1 MSAVPDR
8 AGRYTLRFEDGLVL
22 RLYRQTMEDFALCA
36 GLELDDTQIE
46 RLRRAAG
53 EMSAKMRAVRIVSA
67 STVTAKDL
75 EQRLTRK
82 GETPEQAKQAVAWM
96 QELDLVDDRQAAEQ
110 IVRRCAAKGYGIARA
125 RQALYEKR
133 VPKSLWE
140 EALADYPDQTEHIVR
155 FLQSRLGDSWTP
167 QELRKAADA
176 LLRRGHS
183 YSEIRQAL
191 KALPGDTDDFLE
203 E

>member
-1 MSAVPDR
+1 M
-8 AGRYTLRFEDGLVL
+8 RFEDGSVL
-22 RLYRQTMEDFALCA
+22 RLYRQTVEDFTLYA
-36 GLELDDTQIE
+36 GLELDEARME
-46 RLRRAAG
+46 RLRCAAG

-82 GETPEQAKQAVAWM
+82 GENPEQAKQAVAWM
-96 QELDLVDDRQAAEQ
+96 REMDLVDDRQAAEQ

-125 RQALYEKR
+125 RQMLYEKR
-133 VPKSLWE
+133 VPKALWE
-140 EALADYPDQTEHIVR
+140 EALANYPDQTEVIAH
-155 FLQSRLGDSWTP
+155 FLRSRLGSSWTP
-167 QELRKAADA
+167 QELRKATDA
-176 LLRRGHS
+176 LLRKGHS

-191 KALPGDTDDFLE
+191 RELSESADDFLE

>member
-1 MSAVPDR
+1 M
-8 AGRYTLRFEDGLVL
+8 L
-22 RLYRQTMEDFALCA
+22 RLYRQTVEDFTLYA
-36 GLELDDTQIE
+36 GLELDEARME
-46 RLRRAAG
+46 RLRCAAG

-82 GETPEQAKQAVAWM
+82 GENPEQAKQAVAWM
-96 QELDLVDDRQAAEQ
+96 REMDLVDDRQAAEQ

-125 RQALYEKR
+125 RQMLYEKR
-133 VPKSLWE
+133 VPKALWE
-140 EALADYPDQTEHIVR
+140 EALANYPDQTEVIAH
-155 FLQSRLGDSWTP
+155 FLRSRLGSSWTP
-167 QELRKAADA
+167 QELRKATDA
-176 LLRRGHS
+176 LLRKGHS

-191 KALPGDTDDFLE
+191 RELSESADDFLE